1 MKIRILFFFLS
12 ILLKIIL
19 VRSQQTCSDC
29 LEENGLEWCS
39 YPSQDFNTS
48 VYSRCLKSKVESSR
62 WRNWCG
68 EENIYHPNNDVEIVR
83 DEPFTNPENNLY
95 DEDKIIQIKPQ
106 QVQMKLS
113 PGKPETL
120 NIRFKFVRGYFLE
133 LYYLM
138 DMSKSMEQDKETIV
152 RLADDLATELKK
164 LTPNLK
170 LENPCVASE
179 ASSCRKPYGYQNI
192 LSLTNDTKKFID
204 SVNSAKLSTNWDDPE
219 GGMDALIQAMV
230 CEDIGWQT
238 TTTRHLIVYVSGSAF
253 KYAGDGKLAGLT
265 TPNDME
271 CHLDDEGNYLF
282 SSLQDYPSISQVE
295 NASKDKRMHVIFAVK
310 ENVLPLYREVSTL
323 IAQSEASEL
332 KEDSSN
338 IIEIITSIY
347 EDISSTLIMTDDS
360 YKYPFLELSY
370 SAKCGQGQDFVE
382 GLSRCEDVDINE
394 EIQFNLCTC
403 GEHYSI
409 KISPQ
414 GLEDELIVDISS
426 NCECDC
432 EMDSSVEEN
441 SEICSYNGKYA
452 CGVCVCNKGY
462 TGKHC
467 ECEDTLDSTSGTEN
481 CKAPGDLTGKDCSGH
496 GACKCGLCECQ
507 RGIEGNLQWKY
518 QGEFCEC
525 SNFDCPKLSGF
536 LCSNHGRCECSK
548 CSCDVGWKGEDCSC
562 DAGEDRCEQRIF
574 ARVTACADAM
584 NASASPTKRRK
595 NIWKIL
601 RRFKVK

>member
-1 MKIRILFFFLS
+1 MEFS
-12 ILLKIIL
+12 
-19 VRSQQTCSDC
+19 VR
-29 LEENGLEWCS
+29 
-39 YPSQDFNTS
+39 YIFIP
-48 VYSRCLKSKVESSR
+48 K
-62 WRNWCG
+62 
-68 EENIYHPNNDVEIVR
+68 
-83 DEPFTNPENNLY
+83 
-95 DEDKIIQIKPQ
+95 
-106 QVQMKLS
+106 
-113 PGKPETL
+113 GKPETL

-170 LENPCVASE
+170 LGFGSFLD
-179 ASSCRKPYGYQNI
+179 K
-192 LSLTNDTKKFID
+192 D

-219 GGMDALIQAMV
+219 GGMDALIQAMI

-360 YKYPFLELSY
+360 YKFPFLELSY
-370 SAKCGQGQDFVE
+370 AAKCGQGQDFVE

-394 EIQFNLCTC
+394 EIQFNVTFKISSCAPV
-403 GEHYSI
+403 GEHYSSI
-409 KISPQ
+409 Q
-414 GLEDELIVDISS
+414 
-426 NCECDC
+426 
-432 EMDSSVEEN
+432 EN

-452 CGVCVCNKGY
+452 CGVCVCNEGF

-536 LCSNHGRCECSK
+536 LCSNHGRCDCSK

-562 DAGEDRCEQRIF
+562 DAGQDRCSCEGRCGEYNDCIMCKIYK
-574 ARVTACADAM
+574 TGPYL
-584 NASASPTKRRK
+584 ASCDEKCSKITIEEVDEIEGTENEKRCSYKDDKGCLVISSYEPTQENVVKLQK
-595 NIWKIL
+595 EPNCSGKLKTYVVIGSMILLILLIGLLALIIWKCWVTIKDKREYKKFL
-601 RRFKVK
+601 QESQAARFTQVFIDKFIQFSYI

>member
-1 MKIRILFFFLS
+1 MLRLPRRERTRMVLLS
-12 ILLKIIL
+12 
-19 VRSQQTCSDC
+19 
-29 LEENGLEWCS
+29 
-39 YPSQDFNTS
+39 F
-48 VYSRCLKSKVESSR
+48 
-62 WRNWCG
+62 
-68 EENIYHPNNDVEIVR
+68 
-83 DEPFTNPENNLY
+83 
-95 DEDKIIQIKPQ
+95 
-106 QVQMKLS
+106 

-170 LENPCVASE
+170 LGFGSFLD
-179 ASSCRKPYGYQNI
+179 K
-192 LSLTNDTKKFID
+192 D

-219 GGMDALIQAMV
+219 GGMDALIQAMI

-347 EDISSTLIMTDDS
+347 EDISSTLIMTTIRTNSLFSNFPTQPSVD
-360 YKYPFLELSY
+360 KV
-370 SAKCGQGQDFVE
+370 KI
-382 GLSRCEDVDINE
+382 LSR
-394 EIQFNLCTC
+394 
-403 GEHYSI
+403 
-409 KISPQ
+409 
-414 GLEDELIVDISS
+414 
-426 NCECDC
+426 
-432 EMDSSVEEN
+432 SVEEN

-507 RGIEGNLQWKY
+507 RGIEGNLQW
-518 QGEFCEC
+518 
-525 SNFDCPKLSGF
+525 
-536 LCSNHGRCECSK
+536 
-548 CSCDVGWKGEDCSC
+548 
-562 DAGEDRCEQRIF
+562 
-574 ARVTACADAM
+574 
-584 NASASPTKRRK
+584 
-595 NIWKIL
+595 
-601 RRFKVK
+601 